1 MSEVAEKTE
10 QPTQRKLEDAQ
21 KRGQIPRSAEVQ
33 TVLVLLGGLMALLFF
48 GGETW
53 QLLAGVFTVTLG
65 HLHDTPL
72 TGSSLQGYAIQGAVV
87 LLRCVGP
94 VVLATMIGGLV
105 AGGLQSRFQT
115 ASEALQVNWE
125 RLDPV
130 AGLQRVFSMRSA
142 VPTAIAFV
150 KLAVILLLTYGTVQM
165 VLGDPI
171 FSSTVGLPRL
181 VEYMADSCVRI
192 FTRVLLALAVVAAA
206 DYGYQ
211 CWQNWQDMMMTHE
224 EVKEEAKSSE
234 ANPLVKASRQKRQRA
249 SQRKMLADVP
259 TADVLVTN
267 PTHLAIALKY
277 DRKTMRAPRVL
288 AKGIRLNAAR
298 IREIAQQ
305 HQVPILENKPLARLL
320 FKYGKVGGEVPAQ
333 LYVAVAEVLAWV
345 YRTNPYR
352 YYAAEN
358 RVAPGGPPAAGGK
371 NPPAGSANF
380 APEDQ

>member
-1 MSEVAEKTE
+1 
-10 QPTQRKLEDAQ
+10 
-21 KRGQIPRSAEVQ
+21 
-33 TVLVLLGGLMALLFF
+33 LV
-48 GGETW
+48 
-53 QLLAGVFTVTLG
+53 V
-65 HLHDTPL
+65 
-72 TGSSLQGYAIQGAVV
+72 
-87 LLRCVGP
+87 
-94 VVLATMIGGLV
+94 ATMIGGLL

-125 RLDPV
+125 RLDPA

-150 KLAVILLLTYGTVQM
+150 KLAVIILLTYSTVAA

-171 FSSTVGLPRL
+171 FTSTVSLTRL
-181 VEYMADSCVRI
+181 LEFMVEACVKI
-192 FTRVLLALAVVAAA
+192 FTRILLALAVIAAA

-234 ANPLVKASRQKRQRA
+234 TNPQVKASRQKLLRA
-249 SQRKMLADVP
+249 SLRKMLADVP
-259 TADVLVTN
+259 TADVIVTN
-267 PTHLAIALKY
+267 PTHIAIALRY
-277 DRKTMRAPRVL
+277 DRKTMKAPRMV

-298 IREIAQQ
+298 IREIAQR

-358 RVAPGGPPAAGGK
+358 RAEAGGSSAAGGK
-371 NPPAGSANF
+371 NAPA
-380 APEDQ
+380 